1 VRDTGKF
8 YFFNCERFGTV
19 LAPAR
24 CNRSAHE
31 YALNANGGVRGLD
44 MHSTKIPMKTHDP
57 KRGDRMSIEG
67 NKQVIREFTRV
78 FKNDHNVD
86 GIDHLF
92 ASDFKHN
99 FRAPLP
105 DGLAGLKDV
114 GRMMNGA
121 FPDVVVTELDLIAA
135 DDTVVERS
143 SARATNTGGFQGRPS
158 SNLPCQWS
166 EIHIYRMRNGKII
179 EHWAE
184 VSMLE
189 LMMQI
194 GAVKPA

>member
-1 VRDTGKF
+1 
-8 YFFNCERFGTV
+8 
-19 LAPAR
+19 
-24 CNRSAHE
+24 
-31 YALNANGGVRGLD
+31 
-44 MHSTKIPMKTHDP
+44 
-57 KRGDRMSIEG
+57 MSIEG

-92 ASDFKHN
+92 ASNFKHN

-105 DGLAGLKDV
+105 NGLAGLKDV

-121 FPDVVVTELDLIAA
+121 FPDVVVTELDLVAS

-143 SARATNTGGFQGRPS
+143 SAKAINSGAFQDRPP
-158 SNLPCQWS
+158 SNSPCQWS
-166 EIHIYRMRNGKII
+166 EIHIYRMRNGKIV